1 MEQVHSSEATAG
13 SPELEQSE
21 REAAFAGRL
30 LLGSGASAIASSSLF
45 ATPQPPEPGAPGM
58 TLYDHHHYDHHD
70 RHHHD
75 HYDHN
80 DYY

>member
-1 MEQVHSSEATAG
+1 MDQIRSSEAPARE
-13 SPELEQSE
+13 PEHEEVE
-21 REAAFAGRL
+21 REAAFAGRV
-30 LLGSGASAIASSSLF
+30 LLGSGASAVAPASLF
-45 ATPQPPEPGAPGM
+45 ATAPAVEPGAHGM

-80 DYY
+80 DHY